1 MENNSFKYSQYVTD
15 CKLLARSLSIYYS
28 ISAELLNTYVVSVA
42 GSNGLN
48 NNRPETWKYHLNL
61 CGEYHPLDTPIMV
74 KSLDTMESIVFNKAN
89 LAVHRATKDHYKF
102 GSVAH
107 EELLS
112 AYPGRTLLINGVI
125 CPAKMSDVL
134 NAEDGEIVA
143 YDASLVEEH
152 ERTLI
157 SRLNVWTKTQHLARY
172 NRQYAL
178 VHDFAHS
185 VHVASMQLNA
195 FKQITN
201 LRLESCRSGEAHS
214 YHIWAHLA
222 SNGKLHRF
230 MPYMTRYQQLW
241 LYRNIEY
248 IHNHCG
254 LQDTYEWLTENL
266 LTVRGIPLAAYQMN
280 HILDKQPNELKPD
293 IGYVRLPRNNISAAK
308 VELPRTLEAMM
319 RLEDPVARGNPLVR
333 DWYLDTTYQALQN
346 TRNSTMNTKVLE
358 SAMVDT
364 SNSFPYRLVDVLL
377 NEWAHLSSIDYY
389 TAYVLVDHPIAG
401 EKFYLSAKDAFILL
415 WYAFNKSRGKTLEY
429 IEDVH
434 VARVSMVPKTS
445 ITGIKER
452 VKGTVVNDYDL
463 ARIDV
468 LPEVTP
474 QISVLGFY
482 ELCQE
487 LWKQENVQFYKVAE
501 YNTATRRAHAEYAV
515 SQFFFYGFAELQT
528 AKTTYTEWFS
538 KLNIRLTEPTDQADW
553 EKFYQ
558 TLFVSGTG
566 LEDKE
571 TTSMKNVQRAMIAMM
586 RQLSSYTIQFIE
598 EFTGEDTVPLNFLY
612 PRHGISNWKSV
623 SGSYCDFG
631 AYIDNVKS
639 KTKNTVEISDGGSK
653 DTFDV
658 FTTSDVTVNFGVNI
672 GCTIQPSADVYSV
685 DMGTDIIY
693 TRDDQGSLAN
703 WSAERMYSYAKT
715 MGHCPYPMDDTRPS
729 AYDIF
734 TVNDVADMSD
744 LHYPPS

>member
-1 MENNSFKYSQYVTD
+1 MENNSFKYSQYATD

-61 CGEYHPLDTPIMV
+61 CGEYHPLDSSIMV
-74 KSLDTMESIVFNKAN
+74 KSLDTMESIVFNKDN
-89 LAVHRATKDHYKF
+89 LTVHRATKEHYRF
-102 GSVAH
+102 GSKAH

-112 AYPGRTLLINGVI
+112 AYPGRTLLINGII

-134 NAEDGEIVA
+134 KAEDGEIVA
-143 YDASLVEEH
+143 YDTSLVEEH
-152 ERTLI
+152 ERTLL
-157 SRLNVWTKTQHLARY
+157 SRLNAWTKSQHLARY

-178 VHDFAHS
+178 IHDFAHS

-195 FKQITN
+195 IKQITN
-201 LRLESCRSGEAHS
+201 LRLESCRTGEAHS

-254 LQDTYEWLTENL
+254 LQDTFEWLTENL

-280 HILDKQPNELKPD
+280 HILDNQPQELKPD
-293 IGYVRLPRNNISAAK
+293 IGYVRLPRNNVRAATA
-308 VELPRTLEAMM
+308 ELPRTLEAMM
-319 RLEDPVARGNPLVR
+319 RLEDPAARGNPQVR
-333 DWYLDTTYQALQN
+333 DWYLDPTYRALQN
-346 TRNSTMNTKVLE
+346 TRNSTMSTKVLE

-364 SNSFPYRLVDVLL
+364 SSSFPYRLVDVLL

-401 EKFYLSAKDAFILL
+401 EKFYLPAKDAFILL
-415 WYAFNKSRGKTLEY
+415 WYAFCKSRGKTLEY

-434 VARVSMVPKTS
+434 VARVSMVPKCDTAY
-445 ITGIKER
+445 IKER

-468 LPEVTP
+468 LPVISP

-487 LWKQENVQFYKVAE
+487 LWKQENTQFYKVAE
-501 YNTATRRAHAEYAV
+501 YNNSTRRAHVEYAV
-515 SQFFFYGFAELQT
+515 SQFFFYGFAELT
-528 AKTTYTEWFS
+528 ATKTTYAEWFS
-538 KLNIRLTEPTDQADW
+538 KLNIRLTEPEDPADW

-586 RQLSSYTIQFIE
+586 RQLSSYTIQFID
-598 EFTGEDTVPLNFLY
+598 EFTGEDMIPLNLLY
-612 PRHGISNWKSV
+612 PRYGISNWKTV
-623 SGSYCDFG
+623 SGSYCDFS
-631 AYIDNVKS
+631 AYIDNVKTL
-639 KTKNTVEISDGGSK
+639 TKSEAIVSYGGFKS
-653 DTFDV
+653 TFDV
-658 FTTSDVTVNFGVNI
+658 LTSSSVTVNFGVNI
-672 GCTIQPSADVYSV
+672 GCAIQPRADVFGV
-685 DMGTDIIY
+685 DMGTDVIY
-693 TRDDQGSLAN
+693 TADGQRSLAG
-703 WSAERMYSYAKT
+703 WTAERTYAYAKT
-715 MGHCPYPMDDTRPS
+715 MGLCPYPVEDTRPS

-734 TVNDVADMSD
+734 TVNDVTDVSD
-744 LHYPPS
+744 LHYPPI